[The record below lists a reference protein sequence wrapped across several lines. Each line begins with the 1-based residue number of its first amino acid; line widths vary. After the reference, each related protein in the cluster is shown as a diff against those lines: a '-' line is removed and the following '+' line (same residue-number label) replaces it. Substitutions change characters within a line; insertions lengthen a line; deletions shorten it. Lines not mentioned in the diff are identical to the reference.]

1 VIHTFETLLAVF
13 LRNATNWDKNSTL
26 AKQKYFEE
34 KAKIN

>member
-1 VIHTFETLLAVF
+1 MFLALLAVF
-13 LRNATNWDKNSTL
+13 LSNATHCDKNSTL